1 MWYTEKCLKDREE
14 KFMDDK
20 TISVQTLRRLPVY
33 LHYLNSIKNSQKNIS
48 ATAISGAFGLNDVQ
62 VRKDLGAVSG
72 SGRPKTGY
80 VVKELIEQIEQYL
93 GCKSETKT
101 VLIGAGNLG
110 KALLSYDGFHDFG
123 LNIIAAFDNNKDVCG
138 SIINDKPILP
148 LYDMEAVCRDKN
160 IQLGIITVPVSSAQE
175 ICDKLISYG
184 IKAIWN
190 FAPTILKVP
199 PNIVVENENL
209 ASSLA
214 ILSKHL
220 MKYDY
225 SDMRGDEHKE

>member
-123 LNIIAAFDNNKDVCG
+123 LNIIAAFDNMKMYVDQLLMTSLFCRFM
-138 SIINDKPILP
+138 IWKPYAVIKIFSSELLP
-148 LYDMEAVCRDKN
+148 CLFPARRKYV
-160 IQLGIITVPVSSAQE
+160 
-175 ICDKLISYG
+175 IS
-184 IKAIWN
+184 
-190 FAPTILKVP
+190 
-199 PNIVVENENL
+199 
-209 ASSLA
+209 
-214 ILSKHL
+214 
-220 MKYDY
+220 
-225 SDMRGDEHKE
+225 